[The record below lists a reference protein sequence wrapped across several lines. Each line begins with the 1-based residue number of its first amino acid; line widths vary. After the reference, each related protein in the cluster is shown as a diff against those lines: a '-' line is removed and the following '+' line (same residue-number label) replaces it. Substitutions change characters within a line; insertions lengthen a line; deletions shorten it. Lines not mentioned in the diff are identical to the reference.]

1 MIPLPDLHRLLDTLT
16 QSRHYGTVM
25 LEFECGQVKF
35 IRNHEVWKQEEIRAK
50 LG

>member
-16 QSRHYGTVM
+16 QSRHYGDVTFK
-25 LEFECGQVKF
+25 FECGQVKLVH
-35 IRNHEVWKQEEIRAK
+35 NHEVWKQEEIRAK